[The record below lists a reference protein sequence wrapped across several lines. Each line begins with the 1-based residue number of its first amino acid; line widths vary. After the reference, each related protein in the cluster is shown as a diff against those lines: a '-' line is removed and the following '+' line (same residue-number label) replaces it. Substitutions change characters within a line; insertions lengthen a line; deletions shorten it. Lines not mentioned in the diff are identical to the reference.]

1 MFLSTALF
9 LRVLINLTNN
19 KTPVLHYCVDGAISG
34 FILGKGEGGHM
45 TKSKSCGL
53 IKIDVMHFV

>member
-19 KTPVLHYCVDGAISG
+19 KTPVLHYCIDGAISG
-34 FILGKGEGGHM
+34 FILGKGGHM

-53 IKIDVMHFV
+53 IKIDVKHFV